1 MTQWHPEPAPEGGLD
16 PVATQTHV
24 SLLVFAGDRAYK
36 LKKSIRTPFLD
47 FSTPEL
53 RRRACEREVELNR
66 RFAPDVYL
74 GVARILGPQG
84 ELCDSLVVMRRMS
97 PDRRLATLA
106 REGRGEECLEQLAEV
121 VAGFHQVA
129 PTGPEIDSEGTR
141 DAVLARWEA
150 NISQLEDFASHLED
164 PSLPERV
171 ARLAR
176 FFLAGRQPLFDS
188 RIAGGSIRDGH
199 GDLLADDIYCLDD
212 GPRILDCLEFDDRLR
227 YVDVLDDAGFLAM
240 DLERIAG
247 PELGEKF
254 LQAYVTASGDQH
266 PESLSHHYRAYRAH
280 VRAKVA
286 SLRFEQGDQA
296 ALAEAT
302 GLLGIALRHLEAGQV
317 TLVLVG
323 GLPGTGKST
332 VARSLGQERGWIV
345 LRSDEV
351 RKELAGLEASTHEA
365 VAFKEGLY
373 RPEVTDAT
381 YGALIDR
388 ARDLLEQ
395 GYSVVLDASWS
406 SHDRRESAA
415 GLARECSA
423 GLIELE
429 CKAPNDVTEQR
440 IAARSLRGADPSDA
454 TAEVARA
461 MAAEFDSWPEAEWLD
476 TSGDLSSTLSA
487 AGRVVSRT
495 LSTGGRPD

>member
-1 MTQWHPEPAPEGGLD
+1 
-16 PVATQTHV
+16 
-24 SLLVFAGDRAYK
+24 
-36 LKKSIRTPFLD
+36 
-47 FSTPEL
+47 
-53 RRRACEREVELNR
+53 
-66 RFAPDVYL
+66 
-74 GVARILGPQG
+74 
-84 ELCDSLVVMRRMS
+84 
-97 PDRRLATLA
+97 
-106 REGRGEECLEQLAEV
+106 
-121 VAGFHQVA
+121 
-129 PTGPEIDSEGTR
+129 
-141 DAVLARWEA
+141 
-150 NISQLEDFASHLED
+150 
-164 PSLPERV
+164 
-171 ARLAR
+171 
-176 FFLAGRQPLFDS
+176 
-188 RIAGGSIRDGH
+188 
-199 GDLLADDIYCLDD
+199 
-212 GPRILDCLEFDDRLR
+212 
-227 YVDVLDDAGFLAM
+227 
-240 DLERIAG
+240 
-247 PELGEKF
+247 
-254 LQAYVTASGDQH
+254 
-266 PESLSHHYRAYRAH
+266 
-280 VRAKVA
+280 
-286 SLRFEQGDQA
+286 
-296 ALAEAT
+296 
-302 GLLGIALRHLEAGQV
+302 V

-332 VARSLGQERGWIV
+332 VARSLGEERGWIV